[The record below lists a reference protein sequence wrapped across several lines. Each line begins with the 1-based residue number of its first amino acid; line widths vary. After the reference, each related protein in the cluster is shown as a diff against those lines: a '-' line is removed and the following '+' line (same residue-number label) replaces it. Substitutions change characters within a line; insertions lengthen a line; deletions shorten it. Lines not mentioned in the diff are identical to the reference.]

1 METHPAEPR
10 VVIDLN
16 PGEQRFY
23 DQLRSYITMNEPG
36 ASSGIW
42 DLLLLLPDL
51 TVLLFRMARDAHV
64 TQASKAIAILAIG
77 YVLSPFDLMPE
88 LIFGPIG
95 LIDDLVV
102 VGTALSRMLNHVHP
116 DVVRG
121 HWSGQGDALVA
132 IQRVAQWTETQVA
145 SRLRGAWQRISG
157 VTDAA

>member
-1 METHPAEPR
+1 METHPAEQR

-16 PGEQRFY
+16 PSEQRFY
-23 DQLRSYITMNEPG
+23 DELRAFVKVPEPG
-36 ASSGIW
+36 ERSGIW

-51 TVLLFRMARDAHV
+51 SVLLFRMARDPRVALG
-64 TQASKAIAILAIG
+64 SKAIAVLAIG
-77 YVLSPFDLMPE
+77 YVLSPFELMPE

-121 HWSGQGDALVA
+121 HWSGQGDALAA
-132 IQRVAQWTETQVA
+132 IQRVTQWTETQVT
-145 SRLRGAWQRISG
+145 SRLKSAWERIAGATG
-157 VTDAA
+157 TA

>member
-1 METHPAEPR
+1 VETHPAEPR

-16 PGEQRFY
+16 PSEQRFY
-23 DQLRSYITMNEPG
+23 DQLRSYITTNEPG
-36 ASSGIW
+36 TSSGIW

-51 TVLLFRMARDAHV
+51 TVLLFRMARDVRV
-64 TQASKAIAILAIG
+64 TLSSKVIAVLAIG
-77 YVLSPFDLMPE
+77 YVLSPFELMPE
-88 LIFGPIG
+88 LVFGPIG

-102 VGTALSRMLNHVHP
+102 VGTALSRMLNRVHP

-132 IQRVAQWTETQVA
+132 IQRVTQWTETQVT

-157 VTDAA
+157 VADAA